1 MPYNIIELVQQ
12 FGGPRIARG
21 IITGPNEH
29 STILGKDRLES
40 GDGGSNPA
48 LVISSQSGAIL
59 DFCRNRVGDSGQ
71 STAKDLLGVHSFED

>member
-29 STILGKDRLES
+29 STILGKDRAIFLFP
-40 GDGGSNPA
+40 DNDFA
-48 LVISSQSGAIL
+48 VIGAGCQDIAIHG
-59 DFCRNRVGDSGQ
+59 VGPGHLPHR
-71 STAKDLLGVHSFED
+71 TLMT